1 MQLLAATRGL
11 GVILLSS
18 TCVSFLP
25 EQESPSGA
33 AVKQTA
39 AVERNDA
46 SDASSSTRSL
56 NSMTEE
62 PAAAAQ
68 IQLAEV
74 PPAVKAASKTK
85 DQVKAK
91 VFLSVDKLPAGGKCK
106 FLVILDVEKGWH
118 INANPPEPDNM
129 IPTQV
134 TVASKV
140 DLKQAETKYPT
151 GKKLVV
157 EVFPEPVSVYEGE
170 VEIRGEIDVPAA
182 AGGKTDDLEFQIR
195 YQACN
200 DKTCLPPKTLKLA
213 NKMEVAKSGTSVKQI
228 NQKYFPSK

>member
-1 MQLLAATRGL
+1 MQLLAAARGL
-11 GVILLSS
+11 GVILLGS

-25 EQESPSGA
+25 EEESPSGA
-33 AVKQTA
+33 ATKQTA
-39 AVERNDA
+39 LHELAPESNDSRGA
-46 SDASSSTRSL
+46 KTV
-56 NSMTEE
+56 
-62 PAAAAQ
+62 AQ
-68 IQLAEV
+68 AEV
-74 PPAVKAASKTK
+74 AEVQPPAGKTAAKPK

-91 VFLSVDKLPAGGKCK
+91 VFLSVDKLPAGGKCQ
-106 FLVILDVEKGWH
+106 FVVILDVEKGWH

-140 DLKQAETKYPT
+140 DLKQLETTYPA
-151 GKKLVV
+151 GKKLAV
-157 EVFPEPVSVYEGE
+157 EVFPEPVSVYEGQ
-170 VEIRGEIDVPAA
+170 VEIRGEIEVPTG

-200 DKTCLPPKTLKLA
+200 DKTCLPPKTMKLA
-213 NKMEVAKSGTSVKQI
+213 NKMEIAKSGTAVKQI